1 MNERSVSK
9 MKWHSWGLILFIGL
23 TLYFH
28 FFTEDRWFPLLDSA
42 NLAFHEAGHLFLG
55 ILSDRLNVYGGTL
68 LQLAIPIYIY
78 YRFRSDHQFLASS
91 WALVWLAENLLNVAR
106 YLGDAQVQILPLVGG
121 GMHDWTEILSR
132 WHLLSYDQWIAGLIQ
147 LIALGL
153 MLKILWRF
161 NYLVV
166 RYFH

>member
-1 MNERSVSK
+1 MNQRSVSK
-9 MKWHSWGLILFIGL
+9 MKWHHWGLILFIGL

-55 ILSDRLNVYGGTL
+55 ILSDGLSVYGGTL

-78 YRFRSDHQFLASS
+78 QRFKADQQLVASS

-106 YLGDAQVQILPLVGG
+106 YLGDAQVQLLPLVGG

-132 WHLLSYDQWIAGLIQ
+132 WNLLRFDAS
-147 LIALGL
+147 IALGIKMVACL
-153 MLKILWRF
+153 ILLAVLIR
-161 NYLVV
+161 LISLIQTD
-166 RYFH
+166 